1 MTIAQILKHDF
12 TKGSLDLHD
21 SNGNRTYFET
31 SDGFWWKQEYDT
43 NDKVIYF
50 ENSDGSWYK
59 QEYDTNGNETYFE
72 SSSGSWYKREY
83 DTNDKEIYFENS
95 DGSWYKRECDI
106 NGNEIYFESSSGTIR
121 DYRPKVNSDKL
132 SAIRGLDI
140 SISEIDELLLELG
153 NDESIR
159 LTHYRIKL
167 VGLKKR
173 LEIIKGYT
181 EVL

>member
-21 SNGNRTYFET
+21 SNGNLT
-31 SDGFWWKQEYDT
+31 
-43 NDKVIYF
+43 YF
-50 ENSDGSWYK
+50 ENSDGYWFKREFDTNGNQTYYESSTGYWSKREFDTNGKEIYLETSLGYWCK

-72 SSSGSWYKREY
+72 
-83 DTNDKEIYFENS
+83 D
-95 DGSWYKRECDI
+95 
-106 NGNEIYFESSSGTIR
+106 SSGTIR

-132 SAIRGLDI
+132 SAISGLDI
-140 SISEIDELLLELG
+140 SISEIDGLLSELG
-153 NDESIR
+153 NDESIS